1 MLTKV
6 LLLLSRTD
14 DFFKEACKQFDDR
27 EVINII
33 MKAFEKI
40 RFRSDL
46 LSETLNYFLVK
57 DPKFPRFY
65 PLAKIYTRLHDVL
78 GRPVISNYG
87 FYTTN
92 ISSFLDFNFQPPAQR
107 VKSYKGRLP
116 NKIF

>member
-6 LLLLSRTD
+6 LFLLSGTE
-14 DFFKEACKQFDDR
+14 DFFKEAYKQFDDR
-27 EVINII
+27 EVIDTI

-46 LSETLNYFLVK
+46 LSGTHNYFLVK
-57 DPKFPRFY
+57 DPKFRRFY
-65 PLAKIYTRLHDVL
+65 LLANIYTRLHDVL
-78 GRPVISNYG
+78 GRSVISNYG
-87 FYTTN
+87 FYTKN

-116 NKIF
+116 FFK